1 MDAAGAPTRSRS
13 GIRRAEIARNA
24 GELFSIRGFHAVR
37 MDDIAE
43 ASGITARAL
52 YRHYENK
59 QALLSHVVLADQ
71 QHVVD
76 TITALTEQQ
85 CAQRDLDSTLTVLTD
100 AALDS
105 RRLSLLWQREARHL
119 GTEDFQ
125 LVRSRTQW
133 IAARLG
139 ELLLAPTRSDLA
151 GDVLD
156 IRSWVIVSI
165 ISGAGFYD
173 TPLPRPRLAHE
184 LAEASKRVI
193 AAPAADVSGTATE
206 DAVDGPAPVA
216 RRSPLARREQ
226 LINAAARE
234 FRAKGFTTVGIDDI
248 GGRVGI
254 VGPALYRYFDTKA
267 EILVAAV
274 NRLHEWLALEMTR
287 ALHTSTPDDAV
298 IRLLVEGYV
307 RVALEAPDLLAVWL
321 TERLYLPDAAR
332 ERVDRIQADYITEWQ
347 RWLTIARPDLPD
359 AEATTLVKTA
369 KTIVDDCARI
379 PHFNRYPTV
388 AHELSAAALAA
399 LGLPH
404 AGQPRLSGARTGGG
418 GKSRPA

>member
-1 MDAAGAPTRSRS
+1 MDAAGAPTRPRSR
-13 GIRRAEIARNA
+13 IRRAEIARNA

-52 YRHYENK
+52 YRHYANK
-59 QALLSHVVLADQ
+59 QALLSHVVLDDQ

-76 TITALTEQQ
+76 TIAELTEQDPDK
-85 CAQRDLDSTLTVLTD
+85 RDLDATLTTLTD

-119 GTEDFQ
+119 DTDDFH

-133 IAARLG
+133 IAARFG
-139 ELLLAPTRSDLA
+139 ELLLTPTRSDLTGEVA
-151 GDVLD
+151 D
-156 IRSWVIVSI
+156 IRSWAIVSI

-173 TPLPRPRLAHE
+173 SPLPRPRLAHE
-184 LAEASKRVI
+184 LVEASKRVL
-193 AAPAADVSGTATE
+193 AAPAAEAGSATVE
-206 DAVDGPAPVA
+206 DRANGPARTAPRV
-216 RRSPLARREQ
+216 PLARREQ
-226 LINAAARE
+226 LITAAAQE
-234 FRAKGFTTVGIDDI
+234 FRAKGFAAVGIDDI
-248 GGRVGI
+248 GGRVGV

-274 NRLHEWLALEMTR
+274 NRLHEWLALEMAR
-287 ALHTSTPDDAV
+287 ALHASASDDAV
-298 IRLLVEGYV
+298 LRLLVEGYV

-332 ERVDRIQADYITEWQ
+332 ERVDRIQADYTAEWQ
-347 RWLTIARPDLPD
+347 RWLTVARPGLPD
-359 AEATTLVKTA
+359 ATAATLVKTA

-379 PHFNRYPTV
+379 PHLNRYPTV
-388 AHELSAAALAA
+388 ADELSAVALAA
-399 LGLPH
+399 LGLPQ
-404 AGQPRLSGARTGGG
+404 ADQP
-418 GKSRPA
+418 